1 MSAEEDIRK
10 TIARFANS
18 FDLKD
23 WALMESALAEELTVD
38 YSDLRG
44 SPPKEVTAREYAQ
57 ARREA
62 LEALNTQHLI
72 GNLEITVDGKRAS
85 VGASSMI
92 FRAMDGLVFNTHA
105 RYDFRL
111 SKHQDRGWIIDR
123 IKQTVLWNEGDP
135 EIHSGVKK

>member
-23 WALMESALAEELTVD
+23 WALMESVLAEVLTVD

-44 SPPKEVTAREYAQ
+44 GLPQGITAREYSQ

-62 LEALNTQHLI
+62 LEALDTQHVI
-72 GNLEITVDGKRAS
+72 SNLEITVDGARAS
-85 VGASSMI
+85 VRAGSMI
-92 FRAMDGLVFNTHA
+92 FRILDGVVLDTHA
-105 RYDFRL
+105 RYQFGL
-111 SKHQDRGWIIDR
+111 S
-123 IKQTVLWNEGDP
+123 
-135 EIHSGVKK
+135 